1 MCDMT
6 HLYVG
11 HDSFIMWYLDGAVGR
26 TSSMS
31 EFVTHLHVWRHSFIR
46 VTWHIH
52 MCDMTHSLCDI
63 SVALLGVLVRS
74 QSSWRIY
81 MCGVTHSCATWLIYM
96 CDKTHSL
103 CNILAV
109 LLGVLLWGRSLW
121 LSHMYTCGRYRARIS
136 HVARI
141 YESCMCVM
149 VEQNIGR
156 DRREGGR
163 GASCMGLSPVKGR
176 RFTCFSSCVFGWVMP
191 HTWMSHT
198 THMIESCRT
207 HERAVCLNTSFLLH
221 EGVMLHTRMS
231 HELIWRSYATHLNES
246 RTHMNICAT

>member
-1 MCDMT
+1 MWYLGGTVGRTSARSEFVTHLHVWRHSFMCDMT
-6 HLYVG
+6 HLYVW
-11 HDSFIMWYLDGAVGR
+11 HDSFIIWYFGGTVGR
-26 TSSMS
+26 TSARSESM
-31 EFVTHLHVWRHSFIR
+31 THLHVWRHSFIR
-46 VTWHIH
+46 VTWHIP
-52 MCDMTHSLCDI
+52 MCDMTHS
-63 SVALLGVLVRS
+63 S
-74 QSSWRIY
+74 
-81 MCGVTHSCATWLIYM
+81 
-96 CDKTHSL
+96 

-121 LSHMYTCGRYRARIS
+121 LSHMYTCGRYRVRIS